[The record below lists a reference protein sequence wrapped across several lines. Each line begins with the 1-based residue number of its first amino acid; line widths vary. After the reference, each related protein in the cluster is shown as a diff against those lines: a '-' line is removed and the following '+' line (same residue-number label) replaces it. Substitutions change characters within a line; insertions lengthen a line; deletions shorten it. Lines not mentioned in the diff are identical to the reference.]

1 MVVEVDAWPPLSLR
15 VNVVVAD
22 EPASLRRD
30 TGATST
36 TVSQPSSRLLYRSND
51 NFCQPSSRLS
61 NDNRDQPSATNH
73 LRSNDNTSINL
84 NITVTLDP
92 ERPCSLVSKFHRKG
106 RS

>member
-36 TVSQPSSRLLYRSND
+36 TVSNLARVSFTARTTTSANPARVSRTTTAIN
-51 NFCQPSSRLS
+51 P
-61 NDNRDQPSATNH
+61 ATNH